1 MIRAVISDFGGVLT
15 VPLAEAFAAS
25 EAHTGVSPTQLGAAM
40 AGAAEAHG
48 SPPLWD
54 LERGDMSED
63 EFLRRLEDEL
73 PDGASLRGFGAAWFK
88 QLHPNEP
95 MLELMRDI
103 RARGLR
109 TAILTNNVREW
120 DALWRAKIPDLDA
133 VFETV
138 VDSAWVGMRKP
149 EPEIYALTVE
159 RLDGVTAAECL
170 FVDDLEVNCDGA
182 RAAGMAAVRFRS
194 TAQATADVE
203 AALAAPGPQ
212 LSEPIR
218 SQQ

>member
-15 VPLAEAFAAS
+15 APLAEAFAAS
-25 EAHTGVSPTQLGAAM
+25 EARTGVSPTELGLAM

-48 SPPLWD
+48 SPPLWN
-54 LERGDMSED
+54 LERGEMSED
-63 EFLRRLEDEL
+63 EFLRLLEAAL
-73 PDGASLRGFGAAWFK
+73 PDGGSLRGFGHAWFE

-95 MLELMRDI
+95 MLELMRDL

-133 VFETV
+133 VFEAV

-159 RLDGVTAAECL
+159 RLGDVHAGECL
-170 FVDDLEVNCDGA
+170 FVDDLEVNCDA
-182 RAAGMAAVRFRS
+182 AHDAGMVAVHFTS
-194 TAQATADVE
+194 TEQATAEIE
-203 AALAAPGPQ
+203 AALAGRPA
-212 LSEPIR
+212 
-218 SQQ
+218 